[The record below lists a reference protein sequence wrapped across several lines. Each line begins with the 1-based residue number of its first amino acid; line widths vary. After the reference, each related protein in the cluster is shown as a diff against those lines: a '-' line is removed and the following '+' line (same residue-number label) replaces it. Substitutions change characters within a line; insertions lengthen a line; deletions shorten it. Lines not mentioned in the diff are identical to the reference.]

1 MKKKISLLFAV
12 IAMMMTTVGFVSCDL
27 DDNTSAIP
35 DGAEEMTGIYIGDM
49 RIHQESGDTLVKV
62 SVQIGSI
69 LQITPFHMN
78 LMMDSILN
86 IDPKSETAKG
96 LKNITYYTNYTVTK
110 NGDGVKKINFAESAS
125 DLYINVEGK
134 KHIVRLP
141 IAPNGECLYTADKQT
156 VTLNLKA
163 TKAKL
168 DGKEV
173 ERFKDITLTIDKA
186 ERYK

>member
-1 MKKKISLLFAV
+1 MSVLIISNTIDCASFLFV
-12 IAMMMTTVGFVSCDL
+12 RLTNFSLT
-27 DDNTSAIP
+27 IP
-35 DGAEEMTGIYIGDM
+35 
-49 RIHQESGDTLVKV
+49 
-62 SVQIGSI
+62 
-69 LQITPFHMN
+69 
-78 LMMDSILN
+78 
-86 IDPKSETAKG
+86 
-96 LKNITYYTNYTVTK
+96 
-110 NGDGVKKINFAESAS
+110 SAS

-141 IAPNGECLYTADKQT
+141 IAPNGECSYSADKHT

-168 DGKEV
+168 DGKDV